1 MAVLFPPQV
10 RDWGLPGEVPLTPRA
25 ARRVAREGALH
36 SFDQAARALNEDWGT
51 HLDGKQ
57 IQRWSE
63 AIGRAVAREREQEV
77 GAYERGCR
85 PASPANAP
93 ALLVIGMDGGRV
105 QTREKQ
111 GENGSRWRED
121 KVSAITSYLPGDGTP
136 DHPPTP
142 LVTTYVA
149 TMEKTEAFGKLVH
162 VEAERRG
169 MRQAATVLVMGDGGN
184 WIDPLSARERLHDRR
199 IVDYYHAAE
208 HLFEAARAALGK
220 DTPESWALAGQLKDA
235 LWDGQLDQ
243 VIATLKTHAERL
255 GPPQTCDGPDHPRRV
270 LATNVGYFQT
280 HRHHMDYPTFRRKGW
295 PIGSG
300 VTESAVK
307 QFNKRVKGTEQF
319 WSVPGV
325 ESILSL
331 RALWLSQD
339 GRWERYWNTRPAYSK
354 AA

>member
-1 MAVLFPPQV
+1 M
-10 RDWGLPGEVPLTPRA
+10 
-25 ARRVAREGALH
+25 AREATLQA
-36 SFDQAARALNEDWGT
+36 FDPAARALNEDWGT

-63 AIGRAVAREREQEV
+63 ALGEQVTAARQAEVRAHEQGRP
-77 GAYERGCR
+77 
-85 PASPANAP
+85 PAGPPNPP
-93 ALLVIGMDGGRV
+93 ALLVIGMEGGRV

-121 KVSAITSYLPGDGTP
+121 KVCAITSYLPGDGTAEN
-136 DHPPTP
+136 PPAP

-149 TMEKTEAFGKLVH
+149 TMGRSEEFGKQVR

-169 MRQAATVLVMGDGGN
+169 LGRAATVLVMGDGGN
-184 WIDPLSARERLHDRR
+184 WIDPLAEREHLHDQR
-199 IVDYYHAAE
+199 IVDYFHAAE
-208 HLFEAARAALGK
+208 HLHDVARAVAGP
-220 DTPESWALAGQLKDA
+220 DSSGAAALAKKLTDW
-235 LWDGQLDQ
+235 LWNGQLDRLSGALQ
-243 VIATLKTHAERL
+243 KQAEPL
-255 GPPQTCDGPDHPRRV
+255 GAPRESDGPDPPRRV
-270 LATNVGYFQT
+270 LAGNVHYFRT
-280 HRHHMDYPTFRRKGW
+280 HRGHMDYPTYRRQGW

-319 WSVPGV
+319 WSLPGV
-325 ESILSL
+325 ESILAL

-339 GRWERYWNTRPAYSK
+339 ERWERYWNTRPAYSR